1 MAQDGILPFERGD
14 TFKGGFT
21 ASSDVPAVAASIAG
35 NEYEITDD
43 AGDGHGTAQALVLVP
58 VGNRSGSTLTL
69 KRAGCRASTLN
80 SHSAFEAVNASGG
93 NVHTTG
99 ARAYQPDDRYTSGQ
113 TIAPGDI
120 FLTVKKGPAN
130 ARMSS
135 RGGAIAVNDKL
146 TYTTGLKLRKAGAN
160 TNHDIVAY
168 AMQAATTENVQKL
181 VNMCQP

>member
-21 ASSDVPAVAASIAG
+21 ASAAVPAVAASIAG
-35 NEYEITDD
+35 NEYEVIDD
-43 AGDGHGTAQALVLVP
+43 AEGHATAQAVVLVP
-58 VGNRSGSTLTL
+58 VINRSGAALTL
-69 KRAGCRASTLN
+69 NRRGCRASTLN
-80 SHSAFEAVNASGG
+80 SHSAFEAVNSTGA
-93 NVHTTG
+93 NAHTTG
-99 ARAYQPDDRYTSGQ
+99 MRAYQPDDRYTSGQ

-120 FLTVKKGPAN
+120 FLTVKKGPCT
-130 ARMSS
+130 ARMST
-135 RGGAIAVNDKL
+135 RGGSIAVNDKL